1 MALFRQRRVTFAC
14 VWTRAA
20 NAAAVRL
27 YQRAG
32 FRPTE
37 QMVLTWLP
45 LEATHPDGGT
55 KSSPLE

>member
-27 YQRAG
+27 YERAG
-32 FRPTE
+32 FRRTE

-45 LEATHPDGGT
+45 LEPTVPDGGT
-55 KSSPLE
+55 KPTALE